1 MTTPREGLAG
11 LAGALRSRG
20 GWQLLLGQIGPKAAT
35 TVTVLVSSA
44 LLGPDGRGQLAFV
57 MATASLLSAMAVFG
71 LFIPAARAPDFVPR
85 QYLDLLLVLAVLV
98 DLVLL
103 GVAWVS
109 PSGLLTFPAAAFIAA
124 NTLALALVVFTQHV
138 LQARVSDREYFLMGA
153 VLPLAT
159 NAILVVALLL
169 GAEVSGYL
177 VLWTVMNIAMAGWG
191 VWRLARKVP
200 LRPAVPYSG
209 RRYLKAA
216 APFGVAF
223 VASALATRGDITVLG
238 LVSTEFEVGQYSLA
252 TSIAALLFMVSQVF
266 TLRAA
271 SLHKSL
277 EPEQYAAA
285 VRTLARTAVAAVALL
300 SVPLVGVAWL
310 LVSWLLPEFT
320 PSLVPMAIL
329 CLAALPETYAR
340 VHTWALGMTRN
351 NGRLLAYSIVSV
363 VLFVGYF
370 LAARWGA
377 VGVAV
382 ASVIGYS
389 AQAFVVSFR
398 VQWTSK
404 NDAASDTRDDTS
416 GADLP

>member
-1 MTTPREGLAG
+1 MTTPQGGLAG
-11 LAGALRSRG
+11 LVGALRSRG

-57 MATASLLSAMAVFG
+57 MATASLMSAMAVFG
-71 LFIPAARAPDFVPR
+71 LFIPAARAPDSVPR
-85 QYLDLLLVLAVLV
+85 QYLDLLVVLAVLV

-103 GVAWVS
+103 AIAWWA
-109 PSGLLTFPAAAFIAA
+109 PSGLLTLPTAGFIAA

-153 VLPLAT
+153 VWPLAT

-169 GAEVSGYL
+169 GAEAAGFL
-177 VLWTVMNIAMAGWG
+177 VLWTIMNVAMALWG
-191 VWRLARKVP
+191 VWRLRRKVP
-200 LRPAVPYSG
+200 VRVAAPYDARGYLR
-209 RRYLKAA
+209 AA

-238 LVSTEFEVGQYSLA
+238 LVSTQAEVGQYSLA
-252 TSIAALLFMVSQVF
+252 TSIASLLFMVSQVF

-271 SLHKSL
+271 SLHKAL
-277 EPEQYAAA
+277 TPEEYGAT
-285 VRTLARTAVAAVALL
+285 VRRLARTAVVAVALL
-300 SVPLVGVAWL
+300 SIPLVGLAWVA
-310 LVSWLLPEFT
+310 VSWLLPEFT
-320 PSLVPMAIL
+320 PALVPMAIL

-340 VHTWALGMTRN
+340 VHSWALGMTRN
-351 NGRLLAYSIVSV
+351 NGRLIAYAAVSV
-363 VLFVGYF
+363 VLFLGYF
-370 LAARWGA
+370 IAARWGA

-382 ASVIGYS
+382 ASMVGYT
-389 AQAFVVSFR
+389 AQAFAVAYR
-398 VQWTSK
+398 VRWTIQ
-404 NDAASDTRDDTS
+404 DEPTADTS